1 MQNSVIYE
9 AVNSVIY
16 EAVNRYI
23 HGGDGTVK
31 DAVSAIGFAI
41 YQTEEIL
48 CFGCSSDRS
57 DRRLEKD

>member
-1 MQNSVIYE
+1 MQNR
-9 AVNSVIY
+9 VIY

-23 HGGDGTVK
+23 HGGDETIK
-31 DAVSAIGFAI
+31 DVVSAIGFAI